1 VVDRVA
7 DEFVSPEQRDS
18 QSSCQSIAGEEEK
31 KENHIQQIDAE
42 LKNAYVSSHGSE
54 FDLDG
59 RCRYFREDS
68 VRVLTQESGR
78 AYK

>member
-1 VVDRVA
+1 VVDRAV
-7 DEFVSPEQRDS
+7 DEFLSPEQRDWIVVVRINS
-18 QSSCQSIAGEEEK
+18 RRGK
-31 KENHIQQIDAE
+31 KENHIQQIDVE

-54 FDLDG
+54 FDLEG

-68 VRVLTQESGR
+68 VRVLTQESGQ